1 MASNVNIDVLI
12 VGGGLGGVSAA
23 LAASS
28 LGVSV
33 MLVESSNWLGGQ
45 LTGQGVCTP
54 DEDALNGLP
63 VVEMYGS
70 TATYRDLKHRIR
82 EWYRNNAALSATG
95 NTQTLLNI
103 GRCWVNTGFAVEPGV
118 AVVVLNQ
125 MLSELNVTPIL
136 NASVSGATLNG
147 RLIGPVTVTESD
159 GTTTVVSAK
168 FILDATET
176 GDLLPMFG
184 LQHVIGAEAQSD
196 TGEPDAPADCAHPEW
211 IQPVTYPFALV
222 HRPAGENYTIPEP
235 ANYDAIKAAQN
246 FSLVDGAITAMFT
259 GPAPFWTYRRIV
271 DHTLFNDPNYP
282 YDLATINVAANDY
295 KGGIYPDDNNPGNN
309 SAVLAA
315 ARQASLAYLYW
326 LQTEAPR
333 DDGNPSPGWPELM
346 PATYFF
352 NTADSISPAP
362 YIRESRRIKGLYRV
376 LESDISAANNPGMRA
391 KVFADSCG
399 IGNYAM
405 DVHAGANGGVEVQ
418 QPTKPYQISAKSLVP
433 NDCDNLIASG
443 KCLGVTHITNGA
455 YRLHPQEWNVG
466 EAAGA
471 LAAFCVHT
479 SSTPAQV
486 VSGDPLLAQYQNT
499 IMNRGVPLFW
509 WSDVLGNPFWNHIQ
523 MCGARGAFVGDPGTL
538 AFNPSGVFDADAQ
551 ANIAGQYPGVTFN
564 WPTDPFTRAQ
574 AAQVIA
580 NQMGWVQ

>member
-45 LTGQGVCTP
+45 LTAQGVCTP
-54 DEDALNGLP
+54 DEDALGGVP

-70 TATYRDLKHRIR
+70 TASYRDFKHRIR
-82 EWYRNNAALSATG
+82 EWYRNNATLSATG
-95 NTQTLLNI
+95 NAQTLLNI

-118 AVVVLNQ
+118 AVTVIDQ

-136 NASVSGATLNG
+136 NAGVSGAVLNG
-147 RLIGPVTVTESD
+147 RLIGPVTVTEAD
-159 GTTTVVSAK
+159 GTTTVVTAK
-168 FILDATET
+168 FILDATEI

-184 LQHVIGAEAQSD
+184 LPFSIGWESQAD
-196 TGEPDAPADCAHPEW
+196 TGEPSAPPVAHPEW
-211 IQPVTYPFALV
+211 IQPVTYPFALI
-222 HRPAGENYTIPEP
+222 HRPAGENHTILQP
-235 ANYDAIKAAQN
+235 ANYDQIKAAQN
-246 FSLVDGAITAMFT
+246 FSLVDGDITAMFT
-259 GPAPFWTYRRIV
+259 GKAPFWTYRRII
-271 DHTLFNDPNYP
+271 DHTLFNDPNYSC
-282 YDLATINVAANDY
+282 DVATINVAANDY
-295 KGGIYPDDNNPGNN
+295 KGGIYPDDTNAGNN
-309 SAVLAA
+309 AAVLAA
-315 ARQASLAYLYW
+315 ARQTSLCYLYW

-333 DDGNPSPGWPELM
+333 DDGSTAPGWPEFM
-346 PATYFF
+346 PSTGFF
-352 NTADSISPAP
+352 NTADAISPAP
-362 YIRESRRIKGLYRV
+362 YIRESRRILPLYRIV
-376 LESDISAANNPGMRA
+376 ENDLSATANAGMRA
-391 KVFADSCG
+391 ANYTDSCG

-405 DVHAGANGGVEVQ
+405 DVHAGANGGLELQ
-418 QPTKPYQISAKSLVP
+418 EATKPYQIPARALVP
-433 NDCDNLIASG
+433 AACDNLIASG

-455 YRLHPQEWNVG
+455 YRLHPQEWNIG
-466 EAAGA
+466 EAAGV

-486 VSGDPLLAQYQNT
+486 VGGDPLLAQFQNT

-538 AFNPSGVFDADAQ
+538 AFNPSGTFDDAAKAD
-551 ANIAGQYPGVTFN
+551 IAAQYPGIAFN
-564 WPTDPFTRAQ
+564 WPPDPFTRAQ